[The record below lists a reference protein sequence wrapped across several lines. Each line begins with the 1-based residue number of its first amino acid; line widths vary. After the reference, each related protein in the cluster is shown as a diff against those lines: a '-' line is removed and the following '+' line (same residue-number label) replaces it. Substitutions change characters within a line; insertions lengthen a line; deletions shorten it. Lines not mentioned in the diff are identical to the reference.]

1 MDEADKESLTEHGV
15 TMYNGLEKMT
25 LSGSPV
31 LIKENTA
38 DA

>member
-1 MDEADKESLTEHGV
+1 MDGTDKESLTEHSIR
-15 TMYNGLEKMT
+15 MYNDLEKMT